1 MYKSFEDYI
10 ANTTKAQRQA
20 HVDLSTDCSFI
31 SKKGKTF
38 TSKRRSQDAAREN
51 IVEFLI
57 EQGILDINLSGAKF
71 GKNGKVQ
78 ANHCCACHS
87 GNDNVVCN
95 SYSHIYLGTAQENFN
110 DINLN
115 TGLSAAES
123 SKISKNTPESKE
135 KASLS
140 QKLSWAERKARI
152 LATDKE

>member
-1 MYKSFEDYI
+1 MFKSFEDYI
-10 ANTTKAQRQA
+10 ANTTQAQRQA

-57 EQGILDINLSGAKF
+57 EQGILDISLSGAKF

-87 GNDNVVCN
+87 GGTDVVCN
-95 SYSHIYLGTAQENFN
+95 NSKHLYLGTATENFH
-110 DINLN
+110 DIDLN
-115 TGLSAAES
+115 TGLSPAQS
-123 SKISKNTPESKE
+123 SKISKNTEESKE
-135 KASLS
+135 KASIS
-140 QKLSWAERKARI
+140 IKAAWALRKATI
-152 LATDKE
+152 LSTDKE

>member
-1 MYKSFEDYI
+1 M
-10 ANTTKAQRQA
+10 
-20 HVDLSTDCSFI
+20 
-31 SKKGKTF
+31 
-38 TSKRRSQDAAREN
+38 
-51 IVEFLI
+51 
-57 EQGILDINLSGAKF
+57 
-71 GKNGKVQ
+71 
-78 ANHCCACHS
+78 
-87 GNDNVVCN
+87 
-95 SYSHIYLGTAQENFN
+95 GTAQENFN